1 MIQLCETKI
10 VLPFKLLFESMLEE
24 DIFPEDWNVIPVHKK
39 DSKNLIKIIN
49 QSVFLLSIV
58 KSLKGLY
65 LILYLITLC
74 KANFLQYLNQ
84 V

>member
-39 DSKNLIKIIN
+39 R
-49 QSVFLLSIV
+49 Q
-58 KSLKGLY
+58 
-65 LILYLITLC
+65 
-74 KANFLQYLNQ
+74 
-84 V
+84 